1 MAPLLI
7 NRDVTIFPIMS
18 NSTSTD
24 SHRDKRRSQN
34 NHSYDRY
41 TEKTKNTHRVQRS
54 STDKTSNFEKSGRTT
69 TSKDSMP
76 YRNRT
81 DMTTH
86 ADKNGGRRPTERY
99 KALEILKVIAG
110 IVLLFAISWEII
122 TGDHINFSQTYL
134 IIQFI
139 VCLIFLCDFFIRWGL
154 AERRNRFFWK
164 HLPYL
169 LISIPWLNILDW
181 SGVVLTHDWGIL
193 VGLIPMLRA
202 FLAMVIVVEWMVSEK
217 GRMDRIFLGL
227 YLHGRSFHLPFGA
240 GILRIRS
247 RNQHEVGRIRQ
258 CALVGMDER
267 HDGRR
272 RDFRRHGHRKN
283 RYGIAAVV
291 GHDVLPDLHDLHPQ
305 PLHGK
310 EIEISECSKRSV
322 DKKDSLIGCLFQ
334 IQYSEFGCFTF
345 SVVLSAGRG
354 FRRAAAPLSR
364 GPEPVQELPLFS

>member
-154 AERRNRFFWK
+154 AERHNRFFWK

-217 GRMDRIFLGL
+217 GRMDRIFWAYIFTVVVFT
-227 YLHGRSFHLPFGA
+227 YLSALVFFEYEA
-240 GILRIRS
+240 GI
-247 RNQHEVGRIRQ
+247 NTK
-258 CALVGMDER
+258 LVGFGNALWWAWMNVTTVGAEIFAVTAI
-267 HDGRR
+267 GKIVTVLLPSLGMM
-272 RDFRRHGHRKN
+272 FFPIFTTYILN
-283 RYGIAAVV
+283 RYT
-291 GHDVLPDLHDLHPQ
+291 
-305 PLHGK
+305 GK
-310 EIEISECSKRSV
+310 K
-322 DKKDSLIGCLFQ
+322 
-334 IQYSEFGCFTF
+334 
-345 SVVLSAGRG
+345 
-354 FRRAAAPLSR
+354 
-364 GPEPVQELPLFS
+364 